1 MSRLGIFASA
11 ISGNLGPV
19 PPVSNPSLWLDAND
33 ATSFTYSSSNVIS
46 SWKDLSGNNR
56 NFTQSTVA
64 SQPTRQTN
72 VINSKPVVRFDG
84 VNDALGTTDWVASN
98 RTYFWVFRTP
108 SSIAGGGSG
117 SIALLAGANVFPI
130 MVFGLGSQTGSIS
143 GEVISILGV
152 STGGAQIRG
161 RYTTSTIAAGNY
173 QMNITTDSSYA
184 SALRFNKTA
193 TSTTASPNGDLNVQT
208 YPGNVAYAA
217 GNDGLTW
224 DAAEILIYDR
234 VLSGSEITTVES
246 YFTTKWGV

>member
-1 MSRLGIFASA
+1 MSRLGIYASQ
-11 ISGNLGPV
+11 ISGHLAPT
-19 PPVSNPSLWLDAND
+19 PPVATPSLWLDASD
-33 ATSFTYSSSNVIS
+33 AASFTYSSGSVIS

-64 SQPTRQTN
+64 SQPTRVTN
-72 VINSKPVVRFDG
+72 VINSLPAVRFDG
-84 VNDALGTTDWVASN
+84 VNDSLGTSDWLASN

-117 SIALLAGANVFPI
+117 SIALLAGANSFPL
-130 MVFGLGSQTGSIS
+130 MVFGLGAQTGSIS

-161 RYTTSTIAAGNY
+161 RYTTSTISAGNY
-173 QMNITTDSSYA
+173 QMNVTTDSSYA

-193 TSTTASPNGDLNVQT
+193 TSTSVSPNGDLNSQT
-208 YPGNVAYAA
+208 YPGYVAYTA

-224 DAAEILIYDR
+224 DAGEILIYDR